1 MSEAERMDVDRRAF
15 LKRFALGAAVLP
27 VMVSNG
33 VFRIPDIGGW
43 GPGGRYGYGHAYGY
57 GHGRGPV
64 F

>member
-1 MSEAERMDVDRRAF
+1 MDMDRRAF
-15 LKRFALGAAVLP
+15 LKQFAIGAAVLP
-27 VMVSNG
+27 VVTSG
-33 VFRIPDIGGW
+33 VFRIPDIAGW